1 MSSSTVSSRFMR
13 RRSRKLSRSKRFASV
28 AKGVPANNGVS
39 GYFRLRGQLNIVS
52 DSSGN
57 IINGF
62 RLTQPDSFD
71 GAGSVLTDWVS
82 VANLYDQFR
91 VCAIKLKYIPTHP
104 NDPSSA
110 AAYRPIYV
118 FADFDATGL
127 SPTDAAAVGYG
138 NMKVMNAY
146 RPWSYYLKVPRLV
159 NTGSSSVSIEGY
171 MDTAAPQ
178 VTGSLYLSKAG
189 GFSNSTTY
197 GVVILTYYIQ
207 AVVRK

>member
-1 MSSSTVSSRFMR
+1 MPTRTSTR
-13 RRSRKLSRSKRFASV
+13 RTRRPFTRKKQYTQSPR
-28 AKGVPANNGVS
+28 GVPSNNGQA
-39 GYFRLRGQLNIVS
+39 GYFRLRGQLNITS

-91 VCAIKLKYIPTHP
+91 VCAIKLKFIPTHP
-104 NDPSSA
+104 NDPASA
-110 AAYRPIYV
+110 VAYRPLYV

-127 SPTDAAAVGYG
+127 APTDAAAVGYA
-138 NMKVMNAY
+138 NMKVKNAY
-146 RPWSYYLKVPRLV
+146 RPWSYYIKVPKLV
-159 NTGSSSVSIEGY
+159 NTGSSSVNVEGY
-171 MDTAAPQ
+171 MDTVSPQ
-178 VTGSLYLSKAG
+178 VTGSLYISKAG

-197 GVVILTYYIQ
+197 GVVVLTYYIQ
-207 AVVRK
+207 AVIRK